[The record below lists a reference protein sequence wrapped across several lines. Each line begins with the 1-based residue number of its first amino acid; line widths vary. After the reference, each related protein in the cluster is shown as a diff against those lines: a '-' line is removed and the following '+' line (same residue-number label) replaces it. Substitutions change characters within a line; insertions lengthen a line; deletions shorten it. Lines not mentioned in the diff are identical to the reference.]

1 MKTFAGFPDDSKLSA
16 TAFPALFFTELL
28 PMIDDLAELKVV
40 LYSFWALNQK
50 DGIFRYLLR
59 EEYDNEILLDGLKI
73 ARPEFDPQATLEN
86 ALALAVARC
95 ILLCT
100 PVTLPNS
107 EIEIFCVNTHKGRV
121 AISQVQAGA
130 YKQGINGR
138 PIEILP
144 ERPNIYKI
152 YEANIGMVDSAIL
165 RDKLKDAEQEYPP
178 EWIAEAISLA
188 VQMNKRNWR
197 YIEAILKRW
206 RTEGKQDEYARRLD
220 EQDGKKY
227 ISGKYADFIEH

>member
-16 TAFPALFFTELL
+16 TAFPATFFTELL

-50 DGIFRYLLR
+50 EGLFRYLLR
-59 EEYDNEILLDGLKI
+59 EEYDNEILLDGLKT
-73 ARPEFDPQATLEN
+73 AKPEFDPQATLEN

-100 PVTLPNS
+100 PVNLPGN
-107 EIEIFCVNTHKGRV
+107 EIEIFCVNTHKGRL
-121 AISQVQAGA
+121 AISQVQAGQ
-130 YKQGINGR
+130 YKDGINGR

-144 ERPNIYKI
+144 ERPNIYTV
-152 YEANIGMVDSAIL
+152 YEKHIGPLAPFITDA
-165 RDKLKDAEQEYPP
+165 LKAAEQDYSP
-178 EWIAEAISLA
+178 EWVVDAIDRA
-188 VQMNKRNWR
+188 AKMNKRNWR

-206 RTEGKQDEYARRLD
+206 ESEGRGDEYAGRLD
-220 EQDGKKY
+220 GQDGKKY
-227 ISGKYADFIEH
+227 ITGKYADFIEH

>member
-1 MKTFAGFPDDSKLSA
+1 APTNA
-16 TAFPALFFTELL
+16 TAFPATFFTELL
-28 PMIDDLAELKVV
+28 PTIDDLAELKVV

-50 DGIFRYLLR
+50 EGVFRYLLR

-73 ARPEFDPQATLEN
+73 AKPEFDPQATLEN

-100 PVTLPNS
+100 PVNLPGG
-107 EIEIFCVNTHKGRV
+107 EIEIFCVNTHRGRV

-130 YKQGINGR
+130 YEQGINGR

-144 ERPNIYKI
+144 ERPNIVSI
-152 YEANIGMVDSAIL
+152 YEANIGMVNSPM
-165 RDKLKDAEQEYPP
+165 LKESLVEAQKDYPP
-178 EWIAEAISLA
+178 EWIVEAIDLA
-188 VQMNKRNWR
+188 VKMNKRNWR

-206 RTEGKQDEYARRLD
+206 ETEGKNNEFSGRLD
-220 EQDGKKY
+220 EQDGKRY
-227 ISGKYADFIEH
+227 ITGKYADFIEH

>member
-16 TAFPALFFTELL
+16 TAFPATFFTELL

-50 DGIFRYLLR
+50 EGLFRYLLR
-59 EEYDNEILLDGLKI
+59 EEYDNDILLDGLKT
-73 ARPEFDPQATLEN
+73 AKPEFDPQATLEN

-100 PVTLPNS
+100 PVNLPGN
-107 EIEIFCVNTHKGRV
+107 EIEIFCVNTHKGRL
-121 AISQVQAGA
+121 AISQVQAGQ
-130 YKQGINGR
+130 YKDGINGR

-144 ERPNIYKI
+144 ERPNIYTV
-152 YEANIGMVDSAIL
+152 YEKHIGPLAPFITDA
-165 RDKLKDAEQEYPP
+165 LKAAEQDYSP
-178 EWIAEAISLA
+178 EWVVDAIDRA
-188 VQMNKRNWR
+188 AKMNKRNWR

-206 RTEGKQDEYARRLD
+206 ESEGRGDEYAGRLD
-220 EQDGKKY
+220 GQDGKKY
-227 ISGKYADFIEH
+227 ITGKYADFIEH

>member
-1 MKTFAGFPDDSKLSA
+1 MDVFKGFPDDSKLSP

-50 DGIFRYLLR
+50 EGLFRYLLR
-59 EEYDNEILLDGLKI
+59 EEYDNAILLDGLKT
-73 ARPEFDPQATLEN
+73 ARPDTDPLVTLEN
-86 ALALAVARC
+86 ALASAVARC
-95 ILLCT
+95 VLLCT
-100 PVTLPNS
+100 TVNLSNT
-107 EIEIFCVNTHKGRV
+107 EIEIFCINTHKGRV

-144 ERPNIYKI
+144 ERPNIFKV
-152 YEANIGMVDSAIL
+152 YEANIGMVDSAML

-178 EWIAEAISLA
+178 EWIAEAIGLA

-206 RTEGKQDEYARRLD
+206 RTEGKQDEFTKRYAERDGEEYLTGEYAR
-220 EQDGKKY
+220 
-227 ISGKYADFIEH
+227 FIKR

>member
-1 MKTFAGFPDDSKLSA
+1 MKIFEGFPDDSKLSA
-16 TAFPALFFTELL
+16 TAFPATFFTDLL
-28 PMIDDLAELKVV
+28 PIIDDLAELKVI

-50 DGIFRYLLR
+50 EGLFRYLLR
-59 EEYDNEILLDGLKI
+59 EEYDNDILLDGLKSVK
-73 ARPEFDPQATLEN
+73 PEYDPQATLEN

-95 ILLCT
+95 VLLCT

-121 AISQVQAGA
+121 AISQVQTGQ
-130 YKQGINGR
+130 YKDGINGR

-144 ERPNIYKI
+144 ERPNIVNI
-152 YEANIGMVDSAIL
+152 YEANIGMVNSPM
-165 RDKLKDAEQEYPP
+165 LKERLLEAQKDFPP
-178 EWIAEAISLA
+178 EWIVEAIDLA
-188 VQMNKRNWR
+188 VKMNKRNWG

-206 RTEGKQDEYARRLD
+206 ETEGKQDEFSRRYA

-227 ISGKYADFIEH
+227 ITGKYADFIEH

>member
-16 TAFPALFFTELL
+16 TAFPATFFTELL
-28 PMIDDLAELKVV
+28 PLIDDLAELKVV

-50 DGIFRYLLR
+50 EGTFRYLLR
-59 EEYDNEILLDGLKI
+59 EEYDNDILLDGLKT
-73 ARPEFDPQATLEN
+73 AKPEFDPQATLEN

-100 PVTLPNS
+100 SVNLPGG

-130 YKQGINGR
+130 YKQGIDGR

-144 ERPNIYKI
+144 ERPNIFKV
-152 YEANIGMVDSAIL
+152 YEANIGMVDSAML
-165 RDKLKDAEQEYPP
+165 RDTLKEAEKDYPF
-178 EWIAEAISLA
+178 EWIVEAINLA
-188 VQMNKRNWR
+188 VKMNKRNWR

-206 RTEGKQDEYARRLD
+206 ESEGRSDEFSGQLD
-220 EQDGKKY
+220 GQDGKKY
-227 ISGKYADFIEH
+227 ITGKYANFIKH

>member
-1 MKTFAGFPDDSKLSA
+1 MNVFKGFPDDSKLSP

-50 DGIFRYLLR
+50 DGLFRYLLR
-59 EEYDNEILLDGLKI
+59 EEYDNAILLDGLKT
-73 ARPEFDPQATLEN
+73 ARPDSDPLVTLEN
-86 ALALAVARC
+86 ALASAVARC
-95 ILLCT
+95 VLLCT
-100 PVTLPNS
+100 TVNLSNT

-144 ERPNIYKI
+144 ERPNIFKV

-178 EWIAEAISLA
+178 EWIAEAIGLA

-206 RTEGKQDEYARRLD
+206 RTEGKQDEFTKRYAERDGEEYLTGEYAR
-220 EQDGKKY
+220 
-227 ISGKYADFIEH
+227 FIKR